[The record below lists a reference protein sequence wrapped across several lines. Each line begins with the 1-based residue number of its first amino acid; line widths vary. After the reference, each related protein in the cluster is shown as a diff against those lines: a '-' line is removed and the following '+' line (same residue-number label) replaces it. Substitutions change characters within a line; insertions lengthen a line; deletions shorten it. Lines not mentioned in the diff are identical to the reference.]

1 MATTTLQAGGSNF
14 DGPEQSSGPDP
25 ASPTELLQILMKEH
39 KAVHELFLKMEQLG
53 RSGAPQGQGI
63 EALMAKLKFD
73 LSTHNEL
80 EEKLFY
86 PLLATVY
93 TQRGLMKE
101 AFQQHHE
108 GDALLTELDQVV
120 AQGGNFLPK
129 LEQLMKGV
137 LHHVDLEENQ
147 IHPLARQ
154 ELTQERREELG
165 RQFLQEKQRKSSGSS
180 NTLRP

>member
-1 MATTTLQAGGSNF
+1 
-14 DGPEQSSGPDP
+14 
-25 ASPTELLQILMKEH
+25 MKEH
-39 KAVHELFLKMEQLG
+39 KAVHELFLKMDRIG
-53 RSGAPQGQGI
+53 RSGAQQGQGLD
-63 EALMAKLKFD
+63 ALMAKLKFD

-86 PLLATVY
+86 PLLANVY

-108 GDALLTELDQVV
+108 GDALLNELDQVV
-120 AQGGNFLPK
+120 QQGGNFLPK

-154 ELTQERREELG
+154 ELTLESREQLG
-165 RQFLQEKQRKSSGSS
+165 RQFLQEKQQRSSASSG
-180 NTLRP
+180 T